1 MKEAAVDLV
10 IKNGTVITSGSRFV
24 GDVGI
29 RDGKV
34 AQLGGE
40 ITAGREIDASGK
52 LVIPGGI
59 DIHVH
64 LERAEMLTG
73 EGEPRMVDDVYTGTV
88 GAAVG
93 GVTTVGNMI
102 HPEPGER
109 LTPFQLLERAE
120 PDALANSVIDFTQH
134 PVITYPSA
142 EVIEQ
147 IPDLVGAGYSSLKIF
162 TDLGFQKNVA
172 EFARVLETAGRSGVL
187 PMIHCE
193 DWAIDTYLENRLNS
207 EGKSD
212 VTYYSASRPGYAE
225 ATATVRAM
233 AASRAAGNPMYVVH
247 LSSAAALEETR
258 RARIS
263 GQPVYVETRPI
274 YLYYTSAVHEESD
287 GAKYTGWPPLRED
300 ADVDALWEGLN
311 LSDIHTFASDHA
323 PWTLDQKLDADLKV
337 GTFRPGMANL
347 ETLMSML
354 YSEGVRKGRISMN
367 RFVELTST
375 NPAKLFGMYPQ
386 KGTIA
391 AGSDADIAIWDP
403 AEEHVLSVE
412 TTHMRTDYIVYEGMP
427 IRGKPKQ
434 VWLRGRKIV
443 DGEDWLGQNGAGR
456 YITRRA
462 NAPVL

>member
-391 AGSDADIAIWDP
+391 IGSDADILVWDP
-403 AEEHVLSVE
+403 DLKRTIRGEEMTSNAGY
-412 TTHMRTDYIVYEGMP
+412 DIYEGWEVLGWP
-427 IRGKPKQ
+427 VYTVSRGDVIVEKGEITGARGRGKRVHTTGHQP
-434 VWLRGRKIV
+434 L
-443 DGEDWLGQNGAGR
+443 
-456 YITRRA
+456 
-462 NAPVL
+462 

>member
-1 MKEAAVDLV
+1 MDLV

-34 AQLGGE
+34 VQLGGE

-142 EVIEQ
+142 EAIEQ

-162 TDLGFQKNVA
+162 TDLEFQKNVA
-172 EFARVLETAGRSGVL
+172 EFARVLEAAGRSGVL

-193 DWAIDTYLENRLNS
+193 DWAIDTYLENRLNAQ
-207 EGKSD
+207 GQSD
-212 VTYYSASRPGYAE
+212 VTYYSASRPSYAE

-274 YLYYTSAVHEESD
+274 YLYYTGAVHEESD

-300 ADVDALWEGLN
+300 TDVDALWQGLN

-347 ETLMSML
+347 ETLMPML

-391 AGSDADIAIWDP
+391 IGSDADILVWDP
-403 AEEHVLSVE
+403 DLKRTIRGEEMTSNAGY
-412 TTHMRTDYIVYEGMP
+412 DIYEGWEVLGWP
-427 IRGKPKQ
+427 VYTVSRGDVIVEKGEITGARGRGKRVHTTGHQP
-434 VWLRGRKIV
+434 L
-443 DGEDWLGQNGAGR
+443 
-456 YITRRA
+456 
-462 NAPVL
+462 

>member
-1 MKEAAVDLV
+1 MDLV
-10 IKNGTVITSGSRFV
+10 IKNSTVVTPGSQFV

-29 RDGKV
+29 QDGKV

-40 ITAGREIDASGK
+40 IAADREIDASGK

-64 LERAEMLTG
+64 LERVEMLAG
-73 EGEPRMVDDVYTGTV
+73 KGDPRMVDDVYVGTV

-134 PVITYPSA
+134 PVITYPSP
-142 EVIEQ
+142 ETIEQ

-172 EFARVLETAGRSGVL
+172 EFARVLEAAGRSGVL

-193 DWAIDTYLENRLNS
+193 DWAIDTYLENRLIS

-212 VTYYSASRPGYAE
+212 VTYYSASRPSYAE

-233 AASRAAGNPMYVVH
+233 AASRAADNPMYVVH

-258 RARIS
+258 RARIG
-263 GQPVYVETRPI
+263 GQSVYVETRPI

-323 PWTLDQKLDADLKV
+323 PWTLDQKLDADLEV

-347 ETLMSML
+347 ETLMPML
-354 YSEGVRKGRISMN
+354 YSEGVRKGRISLS

-375 NPAKLFGMYPQ
+375 NAAKLFGMYPQ

-391 AGSDADIAIWDP
+391 IGSDADILVWDP
-403 AEEHVLSVE
+403 DLKRTIRGEEMTSNAGY
-412 TTHMRTDYIVYEGMP
+412 DIYEGWEVRGWP
-427 IRGKPKQ
+427 AYTISRGEVIVEKGQITGARGRGK
-434 VWLRGRKIV
+434 R
-443 DGEDWLGQNGAGR
+443 
-456 YITRRA
+456 
-462 NAPVL
+462 VLTTGHQPL

>member
-1 MKEAAVDLV
+1 MDLV
-10 IKNGTVITSGSRFV
+10 IKNGTVVTSGSQFV

-29 RDGKV
+29 QAGKV

-40 ITAGREIDASGK
+40 ITADREIDASGK
-52 LVIPGGI
+52 QVIPGGI

-64 LERAEMLTG
+64 LERAEMLAG
-73 EGEPRMVDDVYTGTV
+73 GGEPRMVDDVYVGTV
-88 GAAVG
+88 GAATG

-109 LTPFQLLERAE
+109 LTPFELLERAE

-134 PVITYPSA
+134 PVITFPSA
-142 EVIEQ
+142 EVIDQ
-147 IPDLVGAGYSSLKIF
+147 IPDLVSAGYSSLKIF
-162 TDLGFQKNVA
+162 TDLGFQKSVT
-172 EFARVLETAGRSGVL
+172 EYARVLEVAGRSGVL

-193 DWAIDTYLENRLNS
+193 DWAIDTYLENRLVS

-212 VTYYSASRPGYAE
+212 VTYYSASRPSYAE
-225 ATATVRAM
+225 AVATARAM

-247 LSSAAALEETR
+247 LSSASALDETR
-258 RARIS
+258 KARNS
-263 GQPVYVETRPI
+263 GQSVYVETRPI

-347 ETLMSML
+347 ETLMPML
-354 YSEGVRKGRISMN
+354 YSEGVRKGRISIS

-375 NPAKLFGMYPQ
+375 NAAKLFGMYPQ

-391 AGSDADIAIWDP
+391 IGSDADILVWDP
-403 AEEHVLSVE
+403 DLKRTIRGEEMTSNAGY
-412 TTHMRTDYIVYEGMP
+412 DIYEGWEVQGWP
-427 IRGKPKQ
+427 VYTISRGEVIVENGQVTGARGRGKRVHTKGHQP
-434 VWLRGRKIV
+434 L
-443 DGEDWLGQNGAGR
+443 
-456 YITRRA
+456 
-462 NAPVL
+462 

>member
-1 MKEAAVDLV
+1 MDLV

-323 PWTLDQKLDADLKV
+323 PWTLDQKLDADLKL

-347 ETLMSML
+347 ETLMPML
-354 YSEGVRKGRISMN
+354 YSEGVRQGRISMN

-391 AGSDADIAIWDP
+391 IGSDADILVWDP
-403 AEEHVLSVE
+403 DLKRTIRGEEMTSNAGY
-412 TTHMRTDYIVYEGMP
+412 DIYEGWEVLGWP
-427 IRGKPKQ
+427 VYTVSRGDVIVEKGEITGARGRGKRVHTTGHQP
-434 VWLRGRKIV
+434 L
-443 DGEDWLGQNGAGR
+443 
-456 YITRRA
+456 
-462 NAPVL
+462 

>member
-1 MKEAAVDLV
+1 MDLV

-193 DWAIDTYLENRLNS
+193 DWAIDTYLENRLNAQ
-207 EGKSD
+207 GKSD

-323 PWTLDQKLDADLKV
+323 PWTLDQKLDADLKL

-347 ETLMSML
+347 ETLMPML

-391 AGSDADIAIWDP
+391 IGSDADILVWDP
-403 AEEHVLSVE
+403 DLKRTIRGEEMTSNAGY
-412 TTHMRTDYIVYEGMP
+412 DIYEGWEVLGWP
-427 IRGKPKQ
+427 VYTVSRGDVIVEKGEITGARGRGKRVHTTGHQP
-434 VWLRGRKIV
+434 L
-443 DGEDWLGQNGAGR
+443 
-456 YITRRA
+456 
-462 NAPVL
+462 

>member
-323 PWTLDQKLDADLKV
+323 PWTLDQKLDADLKL

-347 ETLMSML
+347 ETLMPML
-354 YSEGVRKGRISMN
+354 YSEGVRQGRISMN

-391 AGSDADIAIWDP
+391 IGSDADILVWDP
-403 AEEHVLSVE
+403 DLKRTIRGEEMTSNAGY
-412 TTHMRTDYIVYEGMP
+412 DIYEGWEVLGWP
-427 IRGKPKQ
+427 VYTVSRGDVIVEKGEITGARGRGKRVHTTGHQP
-434 VWLRGRKIV
+434 L
-443 DGEDWLGQNGAGR
+443 
-456 YITRRA
+456 
-462 NAPVL
+462 